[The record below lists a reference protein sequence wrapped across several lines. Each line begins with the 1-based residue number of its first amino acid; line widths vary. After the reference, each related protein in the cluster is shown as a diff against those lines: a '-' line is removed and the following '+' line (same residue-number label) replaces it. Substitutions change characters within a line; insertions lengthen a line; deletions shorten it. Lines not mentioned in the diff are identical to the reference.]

1 MFLTFFIHRISF
13 GYFDHV
19 AHRWF
24 GGTNESALHIQYVGL
39 LHGLRASL
47 FCAAT
52 LSCEHHLFPRKKVTN
67 DLGICSFHSCDSN
80 FKQASNSLERQ
91 AVPTT
96 PMSSWIAWDQA
107 FSASRVIRRLNV
119 AASINAE
126 QSQPENAS
134 VAARK
139 CSSCSH
145 KMQQSQPG
153 NAAVAARKGRSCS

>member
-1 MFLTFFIHRISF
+1 MPHTTVYPPNSLSMFLTFFIHRISF

-107 FSASRVIRRLNV
+107 FSASRFILRLNV
-119 AASINAE
+119 ASDF
-126 QSQPENAS
+126 
-134 VAARK
+134 
-139 CSSCSH
+139 SCLATSRSAVKPRH
-145 KMQQSQPG
+145 KP
-153 NAAVAARKGRSCS
+153 VVPPKGCLHLA